1 MVLRLTDPVGL
12 AEPAARSGGPAVL
25 DEIVRLVQQAAEE
38 ANLAYLRI
46 MGDVVIAADGF
57 GDRSE
62 AAASAIPRFALEVT
76 ERCAGLFA
84 ALDRGNA
91 FQIGIDLGT
100 VSGSGV
106 GVGRGGRVFNIWGEA
121 VRGAETMAASAP
133 AGGVQVTEAV
143 RPGLARPSCSV
154 RAGASG
160 CPAPGSGQPF
170 F

>member
-1 MVLRLTDPVGL
+1 
-12 AEPAARSGGPAVL
+12 
-25 DEIVRLVQQAAEE
+25 
-38 ANLAYLRI
+38 
-46 MGDVVIAADGF
+46 VIAADGF

-143 RPGLARPSCSV
+143 QARLGSSFVFRPRGRFWVPGAGE
-154 RAGASG
+154 RATFLLIGEA
-160 CPAPGSGQPF
+160 
-170 F
+170 